1 VNLKTIAAK
10 AGEITAIAAVLAV
23 VSSLWIDREVER
35 RMNELAQDP
44 AKAPVIVELIT
55 EMDNVEV
62 TLSRVETKVDAFS
75 EKFLEYLQ
83 RQTN

>member
-1 VNLKTIAAK
+1 MNLKTIAAK

-35 RMNELAQDP
+35 RMKELQQDP
-44 AKAPVIVELIT
+44 ASAPVIVELIT

-62 TLSRVETKVDAFS
+62 TLSRVEGKVDAFS
-75 EKFLEYLQ
+75 EKFLEYLS
-83 RQTN
+83 RQAE